1 MKTLQPDGWPR
12 PRGFANGILAE
23 GRTIWVAGQ
32 IGIDAAGALAPDL
45 PAQVEQALANIV
57 TVLATAGAGPK
68 EIVRMTWYMRDLA
81 DYEARLAEIGA
92 AWRRVMGRHF
102 PTMTVVE
109 ITRLVEH
116 NALVE
121 IEATAVLPPA

>member
-1 MKTLQPDGWPR
+1 
-12 PRGFANGILAE
+12 
-23 GRTIWVAGQ
+23 
-32 IGIDAAGALAPDL
+32 
-45 PAQVEQALANIV
+45 
-57 TVLATAGAGPK
+57 
-68 EIVRMTWYMRDLA
+68 MRDLA